1 MLQKVASVKRS
12 KHIFESAASS
22 LKLVT
27 LTKCLSYVEVA
38 NLAIFLYES
47 YIITA
52 LPEYR
57 LRFAYQC
64 NTKNSIAYLMLITN
78 HIVPTHST
86 GVKLGMRSMPVSTAC
101 ALYHKFFKT
110 ASLEVYEPYLVAMSS
125 IYLAGKVEEQ
135 HLRTRDI
142 INVCH
147 R

>member
-64 NTKNSIAYLMLITN
+64 NTKNSIAYLMLIT
-78 HIVPTHST
+78 
-86 GVKLGMRSMPVSTAC
+86 
-101 ALYHKFFKT
+101 
-110 ASLEVYEPYLVAMSS
+110 
-125 IYLAGKVEEQ
+125 
-135 HLRTRDI
+135 
-142 INVCH
+142 
-147 R
+147 